1 MSTQCGWLLEDS
13 KEMEWSEGDVW
24 STDLEIPAGTELQY
38 KYVVSRDQKA
48 LHWMKGDNFAVKIP
62 EEIDT
67 GASLQVNDKWGDKW
81 GRDVQMVNGTTKAV
95 DLDLLNGSVAAAAP
109 EAAAPELPPTPA
121 PPGAPA
127 ASGDLA
133 KLTVKEL
140 KALLKEKGLPV
151 SGKKAELVARLR
163 GAWAAPP

>member
-1 MSTQCGWLLEDS
+1 
-13 KEMEWSEGDVW
+13 
-24 STDLEIPAGTELQY
+24 
-38 KYVVSRDQKA
+38 
-48 LHWMKGDNFAVKIP
+48 MKGDNFAVKIP

-95 DLDLLNGSVAAAAP
+95 DLDLLNGSVAAPAPEAAAP

-151 SGKKAELVARLR
+151 SGKKAELVARLLE
-163 GAWAAPP
+163 A

>member
-121 PPGAPA
+121 PPGPP

-163 GAWAAPP
+163 GA